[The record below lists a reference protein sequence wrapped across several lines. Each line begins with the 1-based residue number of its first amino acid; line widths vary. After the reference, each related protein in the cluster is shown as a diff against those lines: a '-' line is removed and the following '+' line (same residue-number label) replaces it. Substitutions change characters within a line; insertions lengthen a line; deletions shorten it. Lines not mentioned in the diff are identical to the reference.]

1 MNVLQTQSSATT
13 PRRRDEASAPRKRGR
28 STALAALLADATD
41 NVFVS
46 ELGSLHSR
54 RRSPARFVAGP
65 ASGKIPK
72 PVVLDA
78 VEVMEVVGV
87 ESEAKSALDAPSD
100 SPPLSVAPRV
110 CAPPKKRVKT
120 ALAAASEAVVAPPDP
135 PRLPVAN
142 ASWRRPKHLSGI

>member
-1 MNVLQTQSSATT
+1 MNVLLLTQSPAT
-13 PRRRDEASAPRKRGR
+13 PRRCDEASAPRKRGR
-28 STALAALLADATD
+28 STALAALLADATE

-46 ELGSLHSR
+46 ELGSAHSR

-78 VEVMEVVGV
+78 VEVMEVDDIEV
-87 ESEAKSALDAPSD
+87 ESEAKSAPDAPAA
-100 SPPLSVAPRV
+100 SPPLPVAPRV
-110 CAPPKKRVKT
+110 CAPPKKRVKE
-120 ALAAASEAVVAPPDP
+120 ALAAATEAVEAP

-142 ASWRRPKHLSGI
+142 ASWRRPCKLC